1 MVVLLEAIALYSTSW
16 IVYIIFLLTYII
28 ITIFI
33 AFDCYYIGIGRMDTA
48 LTWSLIKDIFVNC
61 KSVSRSQN
69 DGR

>member
-28 ITIFI
+28 ITVFI
-33 AFDCYYIGIGRMDTA
+33 PFDCYYIGIGRMDSA
-48 LTWSLIKDIFVNC
+48 LTRSLIKDIFVNC
-61 KSVSRSQN
+61 KSVSRDQD